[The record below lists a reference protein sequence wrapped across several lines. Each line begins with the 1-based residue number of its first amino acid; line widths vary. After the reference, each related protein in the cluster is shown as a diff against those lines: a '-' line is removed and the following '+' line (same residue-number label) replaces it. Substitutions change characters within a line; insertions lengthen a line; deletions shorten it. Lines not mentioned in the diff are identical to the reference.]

1 MFIIRT
7 AFWLSVVVLLLPIGG
22 ENQQSPSGE
31 PVEQTNLSAGD
42 AINAAIATVGDVA
55 GLCQREPEVC
65 DAGSAVWQ
73 TFQMKARYGA
83 EMLYRWANGDDDVEN
98 QASVRQD
105 NTRRYANQQAA
116 PFLVSENTSPV
127 YTGSTIKRTA
137 NNNGSRSQNTLK
149 IEDLI
154 PEWKGPPKQTRA

>member
-22 ENQQSPSGE
+22 ENQESPSGE

-83 EMLYRWANGDDDVEN
+83 EMLYRWANGDDEVET

-105 NTRRYANQQAA
+105 NGRRYANQQAA
-116 PFLVSENTSPV
+116 PV
-127 YTGSTIKRTA
+127 YTGSTSKRTA